1 MIKKLIQFIISRFK
15 YANKVDLVKC
25 LLNGIDDEDIKKLCA
40 VVDGRINPILISDKS
55 GYDTISIDDIMK
67 GIPIVIQDNKLI
79 GYSKFEMIYDKTW
92 KIKLV
97 TNGEEILLEQDDH
110 TKVYLL
116 I

>member
-1 MIKKLIQFIISRFK
+1 MFKKFIQFIINRFK
-15 YANKVDLVKC
+15 YANKVDLVKG
-25 LLNGIDDEDIKKLCA
+25 LLDGIDDEDIKKLCA
-40 VVDGRINPILISDKS
+40 VVDGRLNPVLISDKS

-79 GYSKFEMIYDKTW
+79 GYSKFEIIYDKNW
-92 KIKLV
+92 MIKIII
-97 TNGEEILLEQDDH
+97 NGEEIILEQDDH